1 MRKAQV
7 QVISVQQSRQ
17 LRNIE
22 EYRTTEGGITRMKL
36 QLDCTLK
43 LSKNNLEQI
52 IQTVSVGYKK

>member
-7 QVISVQQSRQ
+7 QVISFQRSRQ

-22 EYRTTEGGITRMKL
+22 EYRTTEGGTTRMKL

-43 LSKNNLEQI
+43 LSKNNLE
-52 IQTVSVGYKK
+52 